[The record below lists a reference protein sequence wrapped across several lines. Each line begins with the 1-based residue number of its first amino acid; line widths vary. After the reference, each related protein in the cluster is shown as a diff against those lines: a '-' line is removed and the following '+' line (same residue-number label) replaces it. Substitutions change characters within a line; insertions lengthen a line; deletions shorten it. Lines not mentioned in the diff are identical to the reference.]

1 MKPKIPD
8 AFAIYIKD
16 QMSEYKNLD
25 ANTIYQLVQKL
36 KTQDDISLAEANEIC
51 LIENLQSTALA
62 SDPSKCD
69 GKLVNALSSWYQVV
83 ADKIERGKRGNFIFT
98 VCFNS
103 GLHDK
108 YMSPAQKAIKKHG
121 SFEDL
126 CHIILIDEKTY
137 PSLPLPLKNF
147 FIKYETNLYAMENFR
162 AGIYYYPFK
171 TKTGTYTFSQFMK
184 KFRSIEI
191 VTQSAIKIFA
201 ALKSGKTWEEM
212 WTPVQDELKP
222 CVLATFLRRKDLY
235 SAVVVD
241 IRANKFLIFIN
252 KERLPIVKA
261 ALEIPF
267 ENLVKNAL
275 SHGIIDKYIAQDIME
290 NRTLLCFP
298 IEEFV
303 DASVEYLDKVTE
315 KKIEWQAAQKAV
327 EREERWLE
335 EIR

>member
-1 MKPKIPD
+1 MVRGNKMKNICTND
-8 AFAIYIKD
+8 DIKRV
-16 QMSEYKNLD
+16 S
-25 ANTIYQLVQKL
+25 QLIQKL
-36 KTQDDISLAEANEIC
+36 EKEDDILLEEADWIYSL
-51 LIENLQSTALA
+51 LSENPKVFNF
-62 SDPSKCD
+62 D
-69 GKLVNALSSWYQVV
+69 SSAHNHELYI
-83 ADKIERGKRGNFIFT
+83 AIERWYKTVSKKLREGKRGNFIFT
-98 VCFNS
+98 VRFNS

-108 YMSPAQKAIKKHG
+108 YMSPALKAIKKHG

-171 TKTGTYTFSQFMK
+171 TETGTYTFSQFMK

-191 VTQSAIKIFA
+191 VTQSSIKIFT

-235 SAVVVD
+235 NAVVVD
-241 IRANKFLIFIN
+241 IRANKFLVFIN
-252 KERLPIVKA
+252 EERFPIVKA

-275 SHGIIDKYIAQDIME
+275 NHGIIDKYIAQDIME